1 MRRLPTSKSDSSL
14 TVILAAGDF
23 PRKHGEARKILENAE
38 RVIACD
44 SAALKYRRVFK
55 RWPEVIIGDMD
66 SVGEVNYPVIEIKE
80 QETNDLEKA
89 IRYCLA
95 QGWKN
100 LVIVGAT
107 GKREDHTIGNIYRAM
122 KYGIKIVTDYGV
134 FYPILGTLSMSVHK
148 GAELSIFA
156 SDSKA
161 KMSAHG
167 LVWPLDG
174 VKFSSPY
181 VATLNRA
188 ASTRISVTSSSPA
201 YLYLS
206 T

>member
-1 MRRLPTSKSDSSL
+1 M
-14 TVILAAGDF
+14 ILAAGDF
-23 PRKHGEARKILENAE
+23 PRKHGEARKILENVH

-66 SVGEVNYPVIEIKE
+66 SVGKEIREKREEIRCGVVKIPE

-89 IRYCLA
+89 IRYCLERD
-95 QGWKN
+95 WKN

-156 SDSKA
+156 SDPKA

-188 ASTRISVTSSSPA
+188 ASTRISITSSSPA
-201 YLYLS
+201 YLYLHS
-206 T
+206 